1 MRSRLS
7 WSLFRAASSPCSIC
21 IMKQKTAYEMR
32 ISDWSSDVCSS
43 DLLLGGDER
52 KAVGHGK
59 AHLIAEHRARAHA
72 RAVVLLDAVLE
83 DVADKVEIL
92 LHSIGSSMVGV
103 QVESAQT
110 MPSSG
115 VSTSPRDTTT
125 AAARSPVTFSVVRH
139 MSRKR
144 STPSTRDRKSVV

>member
-1 MRSRLS
+1 
-7 WSLFRAASSPCSIC
+7 
-21 IMKQKTAYEMR
+21 MR

-43 DLLLGGDER
+43 DL
-52 KAVGHGK
+52 
-59 AHLIAEHRARAHA
+59 HRARAHA
-72 RAVVLLDAVLE
+72 RAGVLLDAVLE

-139 MSRKR
+139 LR
-144 STPSTRDRKSVV
+144 SEERRVGKECVSTCRYRWSPYH

>member
-1 MRSRLS
+1 
-7 WSLFRAASSPCSIC
+7 
-21 IMKQKTAYEMR
+21 MR
-32 ISDWSSDVCSS
+32 ISDWRSDVCSS

-83 DVADKVEIL
+83 AVADKVVIL

-103 QVESAQT
+103 EVEGTQP

-115 VSTSPRDTTT
+115 GPTSQRDTPATDDRSPRPFSD
-125 AAARSPVTFSVVRH
+125 ARPPKGT
-139 MSRKR
+139 R
-144 STPSTRDRKSVV
+144 SN

>member
-1 MRSRLS
+1 
-7 WSLFRAASSPCSIC
+7 
-21 IMKQKTAYEMR
+21 MR
-32 ISDWSSDVCSS
+32 ISDWRSDVCSS

-115 VSTSPRDTTT
+115 VSTSPRAPPT
-125 AAARSPVTFSVVRH
+125 AAARSPVPFSVVRH

-144 STPSTRDRKSVV
+144 SPPRTSPIPSGEIGRASCREQVCQYV

>member
-1 MRSRLS
+1 
-7 WSLFRAASSPCSIC
+7 
-21 IMKQKTAYEMR
+21 MR

-43 DLLLGGDER
+43 D
-52 KAVGHGK
+52 
-59 AHLIAEHRARAHA
+59 
-72 RAVVLLDAVLE
+72 LLDAVLE

-125 AAARSPVTFSVVRH
+125 AAARSPVPFSVVRH

-144 STPSTRDRKSVV
+144 STPSTSPMPPGEIGRASCREQVCQYV

>member
-1 MRSRLS
+1 
-7 WSLFRAASSPCSIC
+7 
-21 IMKQKTAYEMR
+21 MR

-43 DLLLGGDER
+43 DL
-52 KAVGHGK
+52 
-59 AHLIAEHRARAHA
+59 HRARAHA
-72 RAVVLLDAVLE
+72 RAGVLLDAVLE

-144 STPSTRDRKSVV
+144 STTSNSPMPSGGTPTIDRKSVV